1 MFNGVVNEPDQA
13 LDVPASRIVP
23 NAVKEIPVS
32 PLPRLV
38 RRNGEPVSATQVC
51 PVVVLAQLIPLV
63 VAGDVNPS
71 KTKSRVVPGNVMKS
85 STMPPGLRFKILPAT
100 PGPSIPPEYVKAVP
114 RPVSIQPVP
123 ATRSEE
129 HTSE

>member
-1 MFNGVVNEPDQA
+1 MFNWVVNEPDQA

-38 RRNGEPVSATQVC
+38 RRNGEPATAMQVC
-51 PVVVLAQLIPLV
+51 PVVVLAQLVPLV

-71 KTKSRVVPGNVMKS
+71 KTKSRVVPENVMKS
-85 STMPPGLRFKILPAT
+85 STMPPGLRSAILPAT
-100 PGPSIPPEYVKAVP
+100 PGPSIPPEYV
-114 RPVSIQPVP
+114 
-123 ATRSEE
+123 RSEE
-129 HTSE
+129 RRVGRGGGNEWGA